1 MKTTA
6 YIGIGSNI
14 GDPRGQVEQAIA
26 ALDRLPDTKLKSASP
41 LYQSRPQGPVD
52 QPEFV
57 NAAAAIDTGLEALDL
72 LEHLHAIEQA
82 QGRFRDGTR
91 WGPRQLDLDILLY
104 GDEAFSTSGLTVPH
118 PELTR
123 RSFVLYPLADI
134 APDLE
139 IPGAGSLQ
147 QLLAEMPA
155 DDLEVLA

>member
-1 MKTTA
+1 MNTTA

-14 GDPRGQVEQAIA
+14 GEPRAQVELAFD
-26 ALDRLPDTKLKSASP
+26 ALDRLPDTKLVSASR
-41 LYQSRPQGPVD
+41 LYRSRPLGPVD

-57 NAAAAIDTGLEALDL
+57 NAVAAIETGLEALAL
-72 LEHLHAIEQA
+72 LEHLHAIERA

-104 GDEAFSTSGLTVPH
+104 GAEAFSTGGLTVPH

-147 QLLAEMPA
+147 QLLAEVPA